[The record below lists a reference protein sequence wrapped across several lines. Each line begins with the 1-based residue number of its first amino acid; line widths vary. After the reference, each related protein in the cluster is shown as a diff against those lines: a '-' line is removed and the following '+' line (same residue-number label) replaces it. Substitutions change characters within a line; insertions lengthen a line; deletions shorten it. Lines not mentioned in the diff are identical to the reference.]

1 MPDLPEFL
9 ITLSHHKNS
18 EKHVT
23 LAFTLGLKAI
33 EKGYRTAIV
42 LLLDGVHVGRAGYA
56 DDIDVGEPFLPVGDM
71 LPIYLEQ
78 GGELLVCGSCW
89 KHDHLPDSERLPGT
103 RIVSADQ
110 VIDFL
115 MNAKSTIQLN

>member
-1 MPDLPEFL
+1 MPEFL
-9 ITLSHHKNS
+9 ITLAHNQNS

-23 LAFTLGLKAI
+23 LAFTLGLKSL
-33 EKGYRTAIV
+33 EKGYRTAIL
-42 LLLDGVHVGRAGYA
+42 LLLDGVHVGRAGYV
-56 DDIDVGEPFLPVGDM
+56 DGIDVGEPFLPVGDM

-78 GGELLVCGSCW
+78 GGELMICGSCW
-89 KHDHLPDSERLPGT
+89 KHDHLPDSERLAGA
-103 RIVSADQ
+103 RVVSADQ